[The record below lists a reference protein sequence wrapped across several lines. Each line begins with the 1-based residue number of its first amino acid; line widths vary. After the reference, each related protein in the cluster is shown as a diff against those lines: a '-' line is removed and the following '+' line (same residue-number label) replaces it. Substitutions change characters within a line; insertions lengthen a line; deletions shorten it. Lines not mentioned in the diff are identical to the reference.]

1 MFTVKQLS
9 RIAGVSPRT
18 LHYYDEIGL
27 LKPAHIATNGYRYYD
42 DNCVLRLQQIL
53 LCRELDLSLEQIK
66 KMINKPGY
74 DNIFALSAHKKALL
88 KRIQRLE
95 KLVNTVEDTILFIQ
109 GEKTMSKR
117 QLFAALSPEEE
128 NKMEKEAMQMY
139 DPQVVK
145 DSNRKWKNYSKAEQE
160 RILAEG
166 NQIYELIAGNMDK
179 GAESAEVQNAVARW
193 HHHIEYFWN
202 PNDDQLLGLADLYN
216 DDPRFKQNFD
226 KFDPRLTE
234 FMREAVAIYVQRK

>member
-9 RIAGVSPRT
+9 QMAGVSPRT

-27 LKPAHIATNGYRYYD
+27 LKPSQIATNGYRYYD
-42 DNCVLRLQQIL
+42 DKCVLRLQQIL
-53 LCRELDLSLEQIK
+53 LFRELDVPLEQIR

-74 DNIFALSAHKKALL
+74 NNIEALRTHKIALQ

-95 KLVNTVEDTILFIQ
+95 KLVDTVEDTIQFIQ
-109 GEKTMSKR
+109 GEKMMNKR
-117 QLFAALSPEEE
+117 QLFAALTPEQEE
-128 NKMEKEAMQMY
+128 IMEKEAMQTY
-139 DPQVVK
+139 DPQIVK
-145 DSNRKWKNYSKAEQE
+145 ESNRKWKNTSKAEQA

-166 NQIYELIAGNMDK
+166 NEIYELIAGIMDK
-179 GAESAEVQNAVARW
+179 GAESAEVQKAIARW
-193 HHHIEYFWN
+193 HHHIEYFWS

-226 KFDPRLTE
+226 KFDSGLAE
-234 FMREAVAIYVQRK
+234 FMRKAVAVYVRKK